1 MCFMYFMNNF
11 LVRRLPEVSSV
22 FRDVGPPSQFDVMQC
37 ISVQSYQLN
46 LFPAPPPQRVASSRR
61 LSAFLLAVQG
71 FFSLGPLGEGRGAPG
86 GGGTFWLVPGTKG
99 TGHFFDQ
106 RRNLFFCIFVVS
118 WCRRYPQKVGPPR
131 TPRGWWGKPPSPP
144 PVLKNTLFPLH

>member
-1 MCFMYFMNNF
+1 MYFMNNF

-86 GGGTFWLVPGTKG
+86 GGVPFGWCPAPKAPDIFLTSAG
-99 TGHFFDQ
+99 IFF
-106 RRNLFFCIFVVS
+106 FAFS
-118 WCRRYPQKVGPPR
+118 WFRGVEDTPKKWVPREPP
-131 TPRGWWGKPPSPP
+131 GGGGGNPP
-144 PVLKNTLFPLH
+144 PLPQS